1 MAWRSTSTSSTEDL
15 LEVGRITKPHG
26 IRGEVVV
33 VLTTDR
39 TERVAP
45 GAVLHTKDGD
55 LTVEASRPHQT
66 HWLVAFEGVRSRN
79 DAEAMRGTVLFAERL
94 DDPDELWVHELIGA
108 RVVDQHGTDLGTVAS
123 VEDNPAADLLVLE
136 SGGLVP
142 VNFVESFAPG
152 VQGGPRSQ
160 GTVTVDIPEGLLD
173 L

>member
-1 MAWRSTSTSSTEDL
+1 
-15 LEVGRITKPHG
+15 VGRITKPHG

-45 GAVLHTKDGD
+45 GAVLQTKRRGP
-55 LTVEASRPHQT
+55 LSVESSRPHQG
-66 HWLVAFEGVRSRN
+66 HWLVAFAGVLTRN
-79 DAEAMRGTVLFAERL
+79 DAEDLRDTVLLAERM

-108 RVVDQHGTDLGTVAS
+108 TVVDQHGNDLGAVAS

-136 SGGLVP
+136 SGALIP
-142 VNFVESFAPG
+142 MTFVGAFTAG
-152 VQGGPRSQ
+152 V
-160 GTVTVDIPEGLLD
+160 VTVDIPDGLLD